1 MINPDDVPP
10 MPDGDPD
17 DGFWTQTD
25 ELAHIRAF
33 ARSRAVSPYAALGA
47 VLRRTTGCIEPHVVL
62 PPIIGGQASL
72 NLFTVPVGPSGAGKD
87 SANSAGYDAVGFYQT
102 FGNMDAPV
110 NDAVYIH
117 PGSGEGLARIFKG
130 RKDEPGETR
139 AHLQVNDVATLEAL
153 AGRKGQTLV
162 SQLLAAYMGQPIGFD
177 NNSKELSTGI
187 EAHSYRLSLSVGVQ
201 PDNAGFFLSREK
213 DGLPQ
218 RFLWLPTTDPYAPE
232 TRLQPVAPMHI
243 QLPLFPG
250 GYSDRF
256 ELEIPDDVRD
266 EIWHHRWL
274 VLTGVEGVDPLDGH
288 LKLTQLK
295 TAAAL
300 AILHGHRNVTDDAWK
315 IAGQLIDVSTEVR
328 EGLRAAV
335 ADRARRENTAKA
347 HDAAD
352 RQAIIEARLTDDRQ
366 QRVAKAITNKLKR
379 VGRATR
385 RELLQA
391 CDSSIRGDFEPVFD
405 LFVDKGF
412 LVCQK
417 GDDGH
422 ADHYQLS

>member
-1 MINPDDVPP
+1 
-10 MPDGDPD
+10 
-17 DGFWTQTD
+17 
-25 ELAHIRAF
+25 
-33 ARSRAVSPYAALGA
+33 
-47 VLRRTTGCIEPHVVL
+47 VLRRAIGCIEPHVVL
-62 PPIIGGQASL
+62 PPSIGGQASL
-72 NLFTVPVGPSGAGKD
+72 NLFTVPVGQSGAGKD
-87 SANSAGYDAVGFYQT
+87 SANSAGYDAVGFYQML
-102 FGNMDAPV
+102 GNMDAPV
-110 NDAVYIH
+110 TDAVYIH

-130 RKDEPGETR
+130 RKDEPAVTR

-177 NNSKELSTGI
+177 NNSKELSTGV
-187 EAHSYRLSLSVGVQ
+187 EAHTYRLCLSVGVQ

-232 TRLQPVAPMHI
+232 IRPQPVTPLTV
-243 QLPLFPG
+243 QLPHFPG

-274 VLTGVEGVDPLDGH
+274 VLTGAGGVDPLDGH

-300 AILHGHRNVTDDAWK
+300 AILHGHTKVTDEAWK
-315 IAGQLIDVSTEVR
+315 ISGQLIDVSTQVR

-335 ADRARRENTAKA
+335 ADRHRREHTARA
-347 HDAAD
+347 LDAAD
-352 RQAIIEARLTDDRQ
+352 RQAIIDARLSEDRQ
-366 QRVAKAITNKLKR
+366 KRVSNAITRKLKR
-379 VGRATR
+379 DGRATR
-385 RELLQA
+385 RVLRMSCA
-391 CDSSIRGDFEPVFD
+391 SADRGDFEPVFD
-405 LFVDKGF
+405 F
-412 LVCQK
+412 LMSKKIIVCCD
-417 GDDGH
+417 GGDGH
-422 ADHYQLS
+422 ADEYEFGADYRS